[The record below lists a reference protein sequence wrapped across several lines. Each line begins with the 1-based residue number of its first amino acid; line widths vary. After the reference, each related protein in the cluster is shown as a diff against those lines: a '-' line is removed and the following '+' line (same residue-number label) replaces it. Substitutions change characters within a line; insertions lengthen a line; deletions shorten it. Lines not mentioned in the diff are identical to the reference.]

1 MIINVNG
8 LHFQIKRYRLSERI
22 KNKIQLNTVY
32 KRLTL
37 DFMTRVGWK
46 WTGGERDAMQII
58 TKRDQS
64 QAKGTLGQEL
74 SQETAQLED
83 ITTTHIYT
91 PNIIAFQYTRQH
103 GQLLREK

>member
-1 MIINVNG
+1 
-8 LHFQIKRYRLSERI
+8 
-22 KNKIQLNTVY
+22 
-32 KRLTL
+32 
-37 DFMTRVGWK
+37 
-46 WTGGERDAMQII
+46 MQII

-83 ITTTHIYT
+83 ITTTHIYA